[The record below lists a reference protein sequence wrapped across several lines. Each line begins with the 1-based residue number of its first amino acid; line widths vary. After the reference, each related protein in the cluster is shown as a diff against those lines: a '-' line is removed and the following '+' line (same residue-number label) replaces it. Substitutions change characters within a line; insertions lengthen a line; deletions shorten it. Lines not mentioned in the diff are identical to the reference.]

1 MAVNI
6 RNEKGAGMESKFMTY
21 KGYPLVRKGD
31 EIYFGYMSDDYVVWM
46 QIDKKQTEEGVDV
59 SQKIRLYQMSTDEKL
74 SPIEAITKTSE
85 RDTLYDALD
94 VAVAWLE
101 RANSK

>member
-1 MAVNI
+1 
-6 RNEKGAGMESKFMTY
+6 MESKFMTY

-94 VAVAWLE
+94 VAVVWLE